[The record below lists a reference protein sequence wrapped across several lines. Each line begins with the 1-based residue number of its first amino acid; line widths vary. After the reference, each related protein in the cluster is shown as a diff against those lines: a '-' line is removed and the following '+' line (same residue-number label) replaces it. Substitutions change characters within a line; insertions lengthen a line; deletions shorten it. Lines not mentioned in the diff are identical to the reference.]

1 MAAPAVDAQV
11 AQKLQLVV
19 ALLDSPVEG
28 ERLAALAAA
37 SRLLAKSGR
46 RWADLFPP
54 PPPTGDHVRRADAL
68 LQLDELLTDFERNFA
83 VGIRSYRRLSA
94 KQSRLLAEIERAVVD
109 RRAA

>member
-1 MAAPAVDAQV
+1 MAAPAADEQGAPT
-11 AQKLQLVV
+11 LQLVV

-54 PPPTGDHVRRADAL
+54 TPPTSDHVRRADDL
-68 LQLDELLTDFERNFA
+68 LQLDELLTDYERQFA
-83 VGIRSYRRLSA
+83 IGIRGFRKPSP
-94 KQSRLLAEIERAVVD
+94 KQARLLEEIERAVAD
-109 RRAA
+109 RRSA